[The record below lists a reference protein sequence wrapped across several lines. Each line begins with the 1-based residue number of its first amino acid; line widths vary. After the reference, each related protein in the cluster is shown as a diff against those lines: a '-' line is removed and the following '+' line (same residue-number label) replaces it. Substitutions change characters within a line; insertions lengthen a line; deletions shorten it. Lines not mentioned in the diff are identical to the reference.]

1 MDENKVSVWA
11 QDTYLKWSDFKAE
24 SNPAVFEDACSIIKY
39 RCVWTVNS
47 DKIDD
52 RIMFLIENV
61 RLHVEFYPLLSWVR
75 HPQAS
80 DQLLKHEQGNFDLA
94 ELVRREN
101 LEKLQE
107 KFYLKYFHTRGQNNE
122 QRKQFAKEDSGKMIL
137 EEVEELERLFGQR
150 HRRYQDETGF
160 GRNLKEQSRYNDLF
174 ERLRS

>member
-1 MDENKVSVWA
+1 MDEDKVLVWT
-11 QDTYLKWSDFKAE
+11 QDTYLKWPDFKAE

-39 RCVWTVNS
+39 RCTWTVNS
-47 DKIDD
+47 DKMDD

-61 RLHVEFYPLLSWVR
+61 RLHVEFHPLLSWVR

-107 KFYLKYFHTRGQNNE
+107 KFHLKYFHTRGQNNE
-122 QRKQFAKEDSGKMIL
+122 QRKQFAREDSGKMIL
-137 EEVEELERLFGQR
+137 DETEEMERLFGQR
-150 HRRYQDETGF
+150 RCRYQDETDF
-160 GRNLKEQSRYNDLF
+160 GCNLKEQSRYNDLF